1 MKARLFIT
9 LILLISLFQVKM
21 SAQATAYANI
31 FATIVAPAAMTKEMD
46 MSAGEIIATKGAS
59 SNALSVQNINSTEN
73 VNLSK
78 NGKTTVAA
86 FQVTGKN
93 NTYAITVQNQPVVLV
108 NESANSVTVNNFTSE
123 TAMISNTDNGAQRI
137 RISANL
143 NVSENQPTGN
153 YDSTAPFNVT
163 LNYN

>member
-1 MKARLFIT
+1 MKAKLFFT
-9 LILLISLFQVKM
+9 LILLITLFQVKM

-46 MSAGEIIATKGAS
+46 MSAGEIIATRS
-59 SNALSVQNINSTEN
+59 SSTNALSVQNINSTEN

-78 NGKTTVAA
+78 SGQTTVAA

>member
-1 MKARLFIT
+1 MKAKLYFT
-9 LILLISLFQVKM
+9 LILLITLFQTEVK
-21 SAQATAYANI
+21 AQATAYANI
-31 FATIVAPAAMTKEMD
+31 FATVVAPAAMTKEMD
-46 MSAGEIIATKGAS
+46 MSAGEIIATRNAT
-59 SNALSVQNINSTEN
+59 SNTLSVQNINPSEN

-78 NGKTTVAA
+78 NGKTNVAA

-93 NTYAITVQNQPVVLV
+93 STYAITVQNQPIILL
-108 NESANSVTVNNFTSE
+108 NESANSVTVNNFMSE
-123 TAMISNTDNGAQRI
+123 TAMIANTGDGAQRI
-137 RISANL
+137 RVSANL

>member
-1 MKARLFIT
+1 MKAKLFFT
-9 LILLISLFQVKM
+9 LILLITLFQVEVK
-21 SAQATAYANI
+21 AQATAYANI
-31 FATIVAPAAMTKEMD
+31 FATFVAPAARTKEMD
-46 MSAGEIIATKGAS
+46 MSAGEIIATKGTS
-59 SNALSVQNINSTEN
+59 VNALSVQNINSTDN

-93 NTYAITVQNQPVVLV
+93 NTFAITVQSQPVVLL

-123 TAMISNTDNGAQRI
+123 TAMIANADNGAQRI
-137 RISANL
+137 SVSATL
-143 NVSENQPTGN
+143 NVSKNQPTGY

>member
-1 MKARLFIT
+1 MKAKLFFT
-9 LILLISLFQVKM
+9 LILLITLFLVEVK
-21 SAQATAYANI
+21 AQATAYANI

-46 MSAGEIIATKGAS
+46 MSAGEIIATKSLS
-59 SNALSVQNINSTEN
+59 SNALSVQNINSAEN

-93 NTYAITVQNQPVVLV
+93 NTYAITVQNQPVVLL
-108 NESANSVTVNNFTSE
+108 NESANRVTVNNFTSE
-123 TAMISNTDNGAQRI
+123 TAMIANTENGAQRI
-137 RISANL
+137 SISANL
-143 NVSENQPTGN
+143 NVSKNQPSGY

>member
-1 MKARLFIT
+1 MKAKLFFTLFLMIT
-9 LILLISLFQVKM
+9 LFQVEM

-46 MSAGEIIATKGAS
+46 LSAGEIIATRGAS

-73 VNLSK
+73 VNLSQ

-93 NTYAITVQNQPVVLV
+93 NTFAITVQNQPVVLL
-108 NESANSVTVNNFTSE
+108 NESANSVTVNNFSSE

-137 RISANL
+137 RVSANL
-143 NVSENQPTGN
+143 NVSKNQPTGN

>member
-1 MKARLFIT
+1 MKAKLFFT
-9 LILLISLFQVKM
+9 LILLITLFQVEVK
-21 SAQATAYANI
+21 AQATAYANI

-46 MSAGEIIATKGAS
+46 MSAGEIIATKGTS
-59 SNALSVQNINSTEN
+59 VNALSVQNINSTEN

-93 NTYAITVQNQPVVLV
+93 NTFAITVQSQPVILL

-123 TAMISNTDNGAQRI
+123 TAMIANAENGAQRI
-137 RISANL
+137 SVSATL
-143 NVSENQPTGN
+143 NVSKNQPTGY

>member
-1 MKARLFIT
+1 MKAKFFFT
-9 LILLISLFQVKM
+9 LIILITFFRFEVK
-21 SAQATAYANI
+21 AQATAYANI
-31 FATIVAPAAMTKEMD
+31 FATVVAPAAMTKEMD
-46 MSAGEIIATKGAS
+46 LSAGEIIASRGAS
-59 SNALSVQNINSTEN
+59 SNALSVQNMIPSEN

-93 NTYAITVQNQPVVLV
+93 STYAITVQNQPVVLL
-108 NESANSVTVNNFTSE
+108 NENANSVTVNNFTSE
-123 TAMISNTDNGAQRI
+123 MAMIANTGEGAQRI
-137 RISANL
+137 RVSANL
-143 NVSENQPTGN
+143 NVSENQPTGK

>member
-1 MKARLFIT
+1 MKAKLFFT
-9 LILLISLFQVKM
+9 LILLITFFQVEVK
-21 SAQATAYANI
+21 AQATAYANI
-31 FATIVAPAAMTKEMD
+31 YATIVAPAAMTKEMD
-46 MSAGEIIATKGAS
+46 MSAGEIIATRGTS

-73 VNLSK
+73 VDLSQ

-93 NTYAITVQNQPVVLV
+93 NTFAITVQNQPVVLL
-108 NESANSVTVNNFTSE
+108 NESANSVTVNNFSSE

-137 RISANL
+137 RVSANL
-143 NVSENQPTGN
+143 NVSKNQPTGN